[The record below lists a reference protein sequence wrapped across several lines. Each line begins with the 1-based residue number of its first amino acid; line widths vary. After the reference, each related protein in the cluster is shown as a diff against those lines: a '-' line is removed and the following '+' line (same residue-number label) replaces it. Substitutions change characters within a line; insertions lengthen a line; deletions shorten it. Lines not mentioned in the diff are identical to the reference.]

1 MFELDLRRVKID
13 KIGEPIV
20 QKQESGETNMTEA
33 ADTLQQFKDTLQDV
47 SDIEYHEVDLQAGV
61 ACVFIYIPSITN
73 SNMLKE
79 SALAPLIQAAEQ
91 QTAVELNQSIA
102 KGTVFPMKIEHTLSV
117 SEAVTYVL
125 EGKTAFYI
133 RGQTDIFILPLKQY
147 QKRAIDEAR
156 NEMVIVGPREAFIED
171 LDSNI
176 SLLRH
181 RVKHSGFKIQHYTMG
196 KYSNSNVCLFYLD
209 GLVNQEVLT
218 GLKEK
223 LEGIKIDG
231 VLGISYIVEQI
242 ESTTYTPFP
251 LVQYT
256 ERPDTVV
263 SAIMEGRVGLL
274 VDGTP
279 SAVIV
284 PVTFFTLMQAA
295 EDYFQR
301 FFATTWIRWIR
312 YLFIFISFLLPS
324 VYIAVTT
331 FHPEMIP
338 SNLLFTIASSREHIP
353 FPALIEAFMM
363 EITFEGLREAGIRIP
378 KPIGQT
384 VSIIG
389 GIVIGQAAVQAGII
403 SAPMVIVVALTGIAS
418 FITPNFE
425 LALAF
430 RLLRFPI
437 MILAG
442 TFGMLGIILGLF
454 LIICHMVSLQ
464 SFGTPYM
471 SPLAPIV
478 FKDWKDTFI
487 RAPWKKMVLRP
498 ETYDNRNERR
508 QESHIKEDKD
518 KII

>member
-1 MFELDLRRVKID
+1 
-13 KIGEPIV
+13 
-20 QKQESGETNMTEA
+20 MTEV
-33 ADTLQQFKDTLQDV
+33 ADTLQQFKEAMQGISDV
-47 SDIEYHEVDLQAGV
+47 VYHEVELQGGA
-61 ACVFIYIPSITN
+61 ACVLIYIPSITD
-73 SNMLKE
+73 SNKLQD
-79 SALAPLIQAAEQ
+79 SALTPLIKAAQ
-91 QTAVELNQSIA
+91 QQSAVELNQSISN
-102 KGTVFPMKIEHTLSV
+102 GNVFPMIIEQSASV
-117 SEAVTYVL
+117 AEAVTCVL
-125 EGKTAFYI
+125 EGKTACHI
-133 RGQTDIFILPLKQY
+133 RGLSDIFILPLTKY
-147 QKRAIDEAR
+147 QKRSIAEAQ
-156 NEMVIVGPREAFIED
+156 NEMVIVGPQVAFIED

-176 SLLRH
+176 SLIRH
-181 RVKHSGFKIQHYTMG
+181 LVKHPDFKIQHYKIG
-196 KYSNSNVCLFYLD
+196 KYSNSDICLFYID
-209 GLVNQEVLT
+209 GLVNQEVLS

-223 LEGIKIDG
+223 LEGIKMDG
-231 VLGISYIVEQI
+231 VLGVSYIVEQI

-263 SAIMEGRVGLL
+263 SSLMEGRVGLL
-274 VDGTP
+274 VEGTP

-284 PVTFFTLMQAA
+284 PVTFFSLMQAA

-312 YLFIFISFLLPS
+312 YLFIFVSFLLPS
-324 VYIAVTT
+324 LYIAVTT

-338 SNLLFTIASSREHIP
+338 SNLLITIASSREHIP
-353 FPALIEAFMM
+353 FPALVEAFMM

-464 SFGTPYM
+464 SFGIPYM

-478 FKDWKDTFI
+478 LKDWKDTFV
-487 RAPWKKMVLRP
+487 RAPWKKMIDRP
-498 ETYDNRNERR
+498 GTYENRDERR
-508 QESHIKEDKD
+508 QDTHIKKDKD
-518 KII
+518 KIV